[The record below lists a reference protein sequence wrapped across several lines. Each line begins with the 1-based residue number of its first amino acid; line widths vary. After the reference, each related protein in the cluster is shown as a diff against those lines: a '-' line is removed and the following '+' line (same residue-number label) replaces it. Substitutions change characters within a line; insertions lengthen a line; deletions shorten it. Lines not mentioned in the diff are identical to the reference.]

1 MNMEKVTKQQI
12 YHKLGSN
19 FIIFFSII
27 LVLVLVLFSFFFFLS
42 VFESFL
48 YLFTLLIAVL
58 STMFLVTL
66 RNKKV
71 ENIVQDNMQI
81 SELQPSLEDVTQKQ
95 EQQVEAKSYSSFP
108 LDSQS
113 CNIIDKDDDDDE
125 VEEEEEE
132 DGLIE
137 IKLPSSNFI
146 GLIEDPK
153 QKLETNLS
161 DSIFKHHGFSDL
173 LEEMNEDENLIEI
186 DISKGYTKCE
196 DFRFKELACLGDQCV
211 VSD

>member
-1 MNMEKVTKQQI
+1 MIMEKVIKQQI

-19 FIIFFSII
+19 FIIFLLIS
-27 LVLVLVLFSFFFFLS
+27 LVLVLFSFFFFLS
-42 VFESFL
+42 VFESSL

-66 RNKKV
+66 RKKKV
-71 ENIVQDNMQI
+71 ENLVQDNMQI
-81 SELQPSLEDVTQKQ
+81 SELQPSLEDVTRKQ

-108 LDSQS
+108 LDSES
-113 CNIIDKDDDDDE
+113 CNIIDKDDDVDDD
-125 VEEEEEE
+125 EE

-137 IKLPSSNFI
+137 IKLPSNNFS

-161 DSIFKHHGFSDL
+161 DSIFKQHGLREL
-173 LEEMNEDENLIEI
+173 LDEINEDENLIEI
-186 DISKGYTKCE
+186 DISEEYTKCQ

-211 VSD
+211 LSD